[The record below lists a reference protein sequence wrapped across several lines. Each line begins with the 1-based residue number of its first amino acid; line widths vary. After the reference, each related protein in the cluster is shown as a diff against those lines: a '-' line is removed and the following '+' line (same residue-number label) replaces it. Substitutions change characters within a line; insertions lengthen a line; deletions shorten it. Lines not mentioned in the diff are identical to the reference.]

1 MTCETDCRR
10 IALLAGKER
19 LNLKDALVEIGP
31 VVIATTQLVKQLAV
45 FNEQDAI
52 GVRCRNRIM
61 RDHHDGGVQL
71 LVQNLKGFKKNSG
84 VARVKRAGGL
94 VGKDQLRVSNDGARR
109 GNALTL
115 TARHLSRVLLQ
126 NIRHA
131 KQIGDA
137 IDLRAN
143 GISFLTLD
151 GKGQSNVLETGQSV
165 QQVGVLEDEAQ
176 VIAAKFGQ
184 LTTAQLRDVA
194 AVQDDA
200 SAGHGIDS
208 GDAVQKR
215 ALARARRAHHADELA
230 FADIERHVVKRT
242 RDGLARAVHL
252 QNVAHGEQNLAAVGL
267 ICIRDAC
274 WRGCGNHRHG
284 DSYLL
289 VVAFSSRIPNA

>member
-1 MTCETDCRR
+1 MRSHETDCRR

-19 LNLKDALVEIGP
+19 LNLKDALVEIGSAA
-31 VVIATTQLVKQLAV
+31 IAAAQLVEQLAV

-52 GVRCRNRIM
+52 GIRCRNRIM

-131 KQIGDA
+131 KQIGGA

-165 QQVGVLEDEAQ
+165 QQVGVLEDETQ
-176 VIAAKFGQ
+176 VVAAEFGQ

-208 GDAVQKR
+208 GDTVQQR
-215 ALARARRAHHADELA
+215 ALTRARWAHHANELA
-230 FADIERHVVKRT
+230 FADIE
-242 RDGLARAVHL
+242 
-252 QNVAHGEQNLAAVGL
+252 
-267 ICIRDAC
+267 
-274 WRGCGNHRHG
+274 
-284 DSYLL
+284 
-289 VVAFSSRIPNA
+289 